1 MPDAHRHVGHVT
13 PEALNSRM
21 ASGDAVAIL
30 DVREPFERDL
40 ATIPKHSGV
49 VELAIPMGEIP
60 ARMDEVAHVAED
72 RHVIVYCH
80 HGQRSMVVA
89 RWLAARGIGG
99 LLNLDGGIDAWS
111 TTVDPSTPRY

>member
-1 MPDAHRHVGHVT
+1 MLDAHRHVGHVT

-21 ASGDAVAIL
+21 ASGEPVALL

-40 ATIPKHSGV
+40 ATIPRHAGV
-49 VELAIPMGEIP
+49 VELAIPMGDVP
-60 ARMDEVAHVAED
+60 ARMDDVARVAED

-80 HGQRSMVVA
+80 HGHRSMVVA
-89 RWLAARGIGG
+89 RWLAARGVGG

-111 TTVDPSTPRY
+111 TEVDPSTPRY